1 MIKSKLYDDTLEYFK
16 QKYADTCIFY
26 LPFPYPGVA
35 GRRTSDPLADLVY
48 KEYYAIRI
56 GEVNVGIDTGDNVE

>member
-1 MIKSKLYDDTLEYFK
+1 MIKSKLYNDTLEYFK

-35 GRRTSDPLADLVY
+35 LTIADLVY

-56 GEVNVGIDTGDNVE
+56 GEVNVGVNVE